1 MNKFK
6 TIFLLIFIIPFVNYA
21 QLGFCSGSKGI
32 PIFVEDFGT
41 GTTYGPQLPAG
52 VTNYTF
58 IADSPNDGFYT
69 LFNRTNL
76 YSTWHNSEDH
86 TPNDTNGKALIV
98 NGNALTTG
106 EFYKR
111 KVTGLCINTTFVFSS
126 WLLNVYN
133 PNSNFCGANEIP
145 INVRFEIWDETES
158 TLLGFGDTGNI
169 IGTSSPNWQEF
180 SLVFATGNQ
189 TAVVLKMKNN
199 STGGCGNDLA
209 LDDIEFSSCGD
220 FTAITSPSVTGN
232 TFKTCANQPPVT
244 LDLEAKTLGSSSYF
258 YQWQSSNDGVVWSD
272 IVGANTAIFRA
283 SNVTVSTYF
292 RTKVAQDIV
301 NLSNDFCSAVS
312 DIFTISFSMV
322 TSNCVSNGDKTICSN
337 TSMPPLTVSTNATT
351 GVNWYDAPTGGNLLV
366 TNNVSYTPTS
376 AGTYYAEAYDLNT
389 NCTSS
394 SRTPVSLKVL
404 SLPSVSIS
412 SANSVYCGDA
422 ATINFNGTP
431 NAIVQYKV
439 DGAQVQTINLDASGV
454 GTVITAALKKTIVYE
469 LESVSLPG
477 PISCVNVVS
486 GSVTIGVTQIPTA
499 SYTGNVAYCSNE
511 QIAINLNSDIVGTT
525 FFWTVNSNGIT
536 GISAGDGDLISQQV
550 FSNSETDMVFT
561 YFVTPVY
568 NGCEGVTI
576 PIQVTVYGLPIP
588 QINDGVICLNSL
600 KPSSQFFTLDSQLNP
615 TNFSFSWYYEGALIP
630 NAVNS
635 TYSADKIGNYG
646 VEATNNTTG
655 CSSLRV
661 NAVINE
667 FVQGQ
672 SLVIEQEA
680 AFDENQMIT
689 VTVVGGN
696 GPFYYKLDSFDFQES
711 NIFNYVSS
719 GTHLITVIDDGL
731 CTNLE
736 IDVTVI
742 NYPKYFTPNNDGIND
757 TWNIKNLDLNSTI
770 RIYDRYGKLL
780 KQINSS
786 GLGWDGT
793 FNGKQLVTDDYW
805 FLTNYVEKGIAKT
818 FRSHFTLKR

>member
-1 MNKFK
+1 MNRFK
-6 TIFLLIFIIPFVNYA
+6 SIFFLLLVVPFISYS
-21 QLGFCSGSKGI
+21 QLGSCSGSKGI
-32 PIFVEDFGT
+32 PVFVEDFGS
-41 GTTYGPQLPAG
+41 GTNYGPQLPSG
-52 VTNYTF
+52 VTNYTY
-58 IADSPNDGFYT
+58 IAGSPNDGFYT

-76 YSTWHNSEDH
+76 YDTWHNSLDH
-86 TPNDTNGKALIV
+86 TPNDTDGKALIV

-158 TLLGFGDTGNI
+158 TLLGFGDTGSI
-169 IGTSSPNWQEF
+169 IGNSSPNWQQF
-180 SLVFATGNQ
+180 SLVFTTGNQ

-209 LDDIEFSSCGD
+209 LDDIEFRSCGD
-220 FTAITSPSVTGN
+220 FTTITSPTVTGDAY
-232 TFKTCANQPPVT
+232 KTCSNSPPVT

-258 YQWQSSNDGVVWSD
+258 YQWQSSTDGVNWTD
-272 IVGANTAIFRA
+272 IIGANTANYKA
-283 SNVTVSTYF
+283 SNVTVSTYY
-292 RTKVAQDIV
+292 RTKVAQDIA
-301 NLSNDFCSAVS
+301 NLGNDFCSAVS
-312 DIFTISFSMV
+312 DIFTISFSIV
-322 TSNCVSNGDKTICSN
+322 TPNAVSNGDKTICNN
-337 TSMPPLTVSTNATT
+337 TAIPPLTVSVNTT
-351 GVNWYDAPTGGNLLV
+351 SGVNWYDSLTGGNLILA
-366 TNNVSYTPTS
+366 NNVSYTPTS

-389 NCTSS
+389 TCTSN
-394 SRTPVSLKVL
+394 SRTPVSLTVL
-404 SLPSVSIS
+404 ALPSVLIS
-412 SANSVYCGDA
+412 SVNTVYCGDA
-422 ATINFNGTP
+422 ATINFEGTS

-439 DGAQVQTINLDASGV
+439 DGGPSQTINLDASGV
-454 GTVITAALKKTIVYE
+454 ATITTAPLKKTIVYQ
-469 LESVSLPG
+469 LESISLSG
-477 PISCVNVVS
+477 SLSCIQLVS
-486 GSVTIGVTQIPTA
+486 GAVSIGVTRIPVA
-499 SYTGNVAYCSNE
+499 NYTGIVAYCSNE
-511 QIAINLNSDIVGTT
+511 QTAINLTSDIVGTT
-525 FFWTVNSNGIT
+525 FYWTVNSNGVE
-536 GISAGDGDLISQQV
+536 GVSAGNGDLISQNPI
-550 FSNSETDMVFT
+550 SNSETDTVIT

-568 NGCEGVTI
+568 NGCDGETISIPVTI
-576 PIQVTVYGLPIP
+576 YGLPIP
-588 QINDGVICLNSL
+588 KITDGVICLNSS
-600 KPSSQFFTLDSQLNP
+600 KPSSQFFTLDTQLNP
-615 TNFSFSWYYEGALIP
+615 TDFSFSWYYEGRLIP
-630 NAVNS
+630 NANNS
-635 TYSADKIGNYG
+635 TYNADEIGNYT
-646 VEATNNTTG
+646 VEATSNITACT
-655 CSSLRV
+655 SLRV

-672 SLVIEQEA
+672 SLVIEQET
-680 AFDENQMIT
+680 AFNDNQSIA

-696 GPFYYKLDSFDFQES
+696 GPFLYKLDSLDFQDS
-711 NIFNYVSS
+711 NVFNDVSS

-742 NYPKYFTPNNDGIND
+742 NYPRYFTPNNDGFND
-757 TWNIKNLDLNSTI
+757 TWNIKDLDLNSTI
-770 RIYDRYGKLL
+770 WIFDRYGKLL